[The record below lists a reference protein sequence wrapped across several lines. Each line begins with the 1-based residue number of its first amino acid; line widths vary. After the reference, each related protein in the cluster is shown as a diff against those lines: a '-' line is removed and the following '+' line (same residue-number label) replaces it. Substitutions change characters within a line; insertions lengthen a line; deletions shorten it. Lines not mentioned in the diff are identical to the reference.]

1 MKRAYVTT
9 GAAIVVVAGVQPG
22 SAAATPAEGEIVR
35 TEIAKGTTAAPVAI
49 VAAGQ
54 VTAFYIQ
61 NLILKP
67 GSSSGWHTHPGPE
80 YSIVKRGTVYLQ
92 QAPGCEPV
100 AYNEGDAVFIQTGT
114 PHVVT
119 NRGPAD
125 AEAIVTYTLPADHAL
140 RDDASAACP

>member
-1 MKRAYVTT
+1 MKRAYITAGV
-9 GAAIVVVAGVQPG
+9 AIVVVAGVHPG

-35 TEIAKGTTAAPVAI
+35 TEIATGTTDAPVAI

-54 VTAFYIQ
+54 DTTFYIQ
-61 NLILKP
+61 TLLLKP
-67 GSSSGWHTHPGPE
+67 ASSSGWHTHPGPE
-80 YSIVKRGTVYLQ
+80 YSVVKKGTVYLQ

-100 AYNEGDAVFIQTGT
+100 AYSEGDAVFIQTGT
-114 PHVVT
+114 PHIVT

-140 RDDASAACP
+140 RGDASAACP